1 MIELFIIFMYFIFA
15 LFVTFPI
22 WGVLLLLLIFRPKN
36 KKEIVKTEKL
46 ILFDDNSDSKGVKK
60 IIRYDDVKL
69 KNKFNEFKSDSK
81 DVERIIH
88 YDDVTGK
95 CETKLDDNENFVIS
109 DNIGYVLD
117 IYGICAG
124 IMFFAYRMSIERTGN
139 SYTNGSFTDLLLF
152 LGVVPIFVIYTLIR
166 VNQYSKIKEL
176 SERLYLI
183 LLIFV
188 FCIFVPGY
196 PKILWILPLILV
208 ADFITKNKNGIVFII
223 SCVLFV
229 GYLFFGKINPTWH
242 LFDKEDFVISQSKY
256 EEILQKE
263 KEREDRL
270 AEKDRELSV
279 AGQSEKQKEEV
290 QKKKIE
296 IAKQTKERLKYFLNN
311 PDKFGYK
318 FDINDT
324 NFEFGGASFTISYNG
339 LKTDTIFVDNV
350 LENKQVIKSYSYIRD
365 MKPFSFLDE
374 YENSKDDIFVREI
387 FNKFIAG
394 YVDDTFRRKN
404 DDLGI
409 KFMDIKFKHSKEDV
423 SELIIEYVNNNS
435 SEPWDKKE
443 LLSKMIKRNYLKY
456 FQEVPGNMKL
466 KVTFVDEN
474 KKKASFLTTM
484 DANGAYINELD

>member
-15 LFVTFPI
+15 LFATFPI

-36 KKEIVKTEKL
+36 KKEVVKNEKL
-46 ILFDDNSDSKGVKK
+46 ILFDNDSDSKDVKK

-69 KNKFNEFKSDSK
+69 KNKFNEFKSDGK
-81 DVERIIH
+81 DVEKIIR

-95 CETKLDDNENFVIS
+95 DETELDDNENFVIS
-109 DNIGYVLD
+109 DNVGYVLD

-166 VNQYSKIKEL
+166 INQYSKIKEI

-208 ADFITKNKNGIVFII
+208 VDFITKNKNGIVFII

-242 LFDKEDFVISQSKY
+242 LFDKEDFVISQTKY
-256 EEILQKE
+256 EEILEKE
-263 KEREDRL
+263 KEREKRL
-270 AEKDRELSV
+270 AEEDRKLIAPS
-279 AGQSEKQKEEV
+279 QSEKRKEEV
-290 QKKKIE
+290 KKKKLKTE
-296 IAKQTKERLKYFLNN
+296 KLTREKLKYFLDN

-318 FDINDT
+318 FDINDS

-339 LKTDTIFVDNV
+339 LKTDTIFIDDV
-350 LENKQVIKSYSYIRD
+350 LEEKQVIKSYNYIRD
-365 MKPFSFLDE
+365 MKSFPFLE
-374 YENSKDDIFVREI
+374 KYENSNDDTFVREI

-394 YVDDTFRRKN
+394 YMDEAFRRKN
-404 DDLGI
+404 EDLGI
-409 KFMDIKFKHSKEDV
+409 KFGDIKFNHSKDDV
-423 SELIIEYVNNNS
+423 SELIIEYNNDNS
-435 SEPWDKKE
+435 SNPWGKKE
-443 LLSKMIKRNYLKY
+443 LLGKMIKGNYLKY
-456 FQEVPGNMKL
+456 FQEAPGNMKL
-466 KVTFVDEN
+466 KITFVDEN

-484 DANGAYINELD
+484 DANGAYIDELD

>member
-1 MIELFIIFMYFIFA
+1 MYFIFA
-15 LFVTFPI
+15 LFATFPI

-36 KKEIVKTEKL
+36 KKEVIKNEKL
-46 ILFDDNSDSKGVKK
+46 ILFDDESDNENVKK
-60 IIRYDDVKL
+60 IIRYDDLKL
-69 KNKFNEFKSDSK
+69 KNKFNEFNSDGK
-81 DVERIIH
+81 NVEKIIC

-95 CETKLDDNENFVIS
+95 GETKLDDNENLVFS
-109 DNIGYVLD
+109 DNAGYILD

-196 PKILWILPLILV
+196 PKILWILPLILA

-242 LFDKEDFVISQSKY
+242 LFDKQDFVISQTKY
-256 EEILQKE
+256 EEILE
-263 KEREDRL
+263 KEIEREKRL
-270 AEKDRELSV
+270 AEEDKKLIASSQLEN
-279 AGQSEKQKEEV
+279 QSEKRKEEV
-290 QKKKIE
+290 KKKKVE
-296 IAKQTKERLKYFLNN
+296 TAKLTKERLKYFLDN

-318 FDINDT
+318 FDINDS

-339 LKTDTIFVDNV
+339 LKTDTIFVDDV
-350 LENKQVIKSYSYIRD
+350 LEEKQVIKSYSYVRD
-365 MKPFSFLDE
+365 MKSFPFLE
-374 YENSKDDIFVREI
+374 KYENSNDDRFVREI

-394 YVDDTFRRKN
+394 YMDETFRRKN
-404 DDLGI
+404 EDLGI
-409 KFMDIKFKHSKEDV
+409 KFSDVKFNHSKDYV
-423 SELIIEYVNNNS
+423 SELVVEYTNDNISN
-435 SEPWDKKE
+435 PWNKKE
-443 LLSKMIKRNYLKY
+443 LLSKMIKRNYFKY

-466 KVTFVDEN
+466 KITFVDEN
-474 KKKASFLTTM
+474 KQKASFLTTM
-484 DANGAYINELD
+484 DVKGVHIDNLD

>member
-311 PDKFGYK
+311 SDKFGYK

-374 YENSKDDIFVREI
+374 YENSKDDTFVREI

-409 KFMDIKFKHSKEDV
+409 KFMDIKFKHSKDDV
-423 SELIIEYVNNNS
+423 SELIIEYNNDNS
-435 SEPWDKKE
+435 SNPWVKK
-443 LLSKMIKRNYLKY
+443 NYLVK
-456 FQEVPGNMKL
+456 
-466 KVTFVDEN
+466 
-474 KKKASFLTTM
+474 
-484 DANGAYINELD
+484 

>member
-374 YENSKDDIFVREI
+374 YENSKDDTFVREI

-404 DDLGI
+404 DDLDI

>member
-1 MIELFIIFMYFIFA
+1 MYFIFA

-81 DVERIIH
+81 DVERIIR

-95 CETKLDDNENFVIS
+95 GETELDDNENFVIS

-263 KEREDRL
+263 KEREIRL
-270 AEKDRELSV
+270 AEKDKELKEGV
-279 AGQSEKQKEEV
+279 LKQSEKQKVDV
-290 QKKKIE
+290 QKKKVE
-296 IAKQTKERLKYFLNN
+296 TDKLVREKLKYFLDN
-311 PDKFGYK
+311 PDKFGYR
-318 FDINDT
+318 FDINDK
-324 NFEFGGASFTISYNG
+324 NFGFGGASFIMSYNG
-339 LKTDTIFVDNV
+339 LKTDTIFLDDV

-365 MKPFSFLDE
+365 MEPFSFVDK
-374 YENSKDDIFVREI
+374 YENSNDDTFVREI

-394 YVDDTFRRKN
+394 YMDEAFRRKN
-404 DDLGI
+404 EDLGI
-409 KFMDIKFKHSKEDV
+409 KFGDIKFNHSKDDV
-423 SELIIEYVNNNS
+423 SELIIEYNNDNS
-435 SEPWDKKE
+435 SNPWGKKE
-443 LLSKMIKRNYLKY
+443 LLGKMIKGNYLKY
-456 FQEVPGNMKL
+456 FQEAPGNMKL
-466 KVTFVDEN
+466 KITFVDEN

-484 DANGAYINELD
+484 DANGAYIDELD

>member
-15 LFVTFPI
+15 LFATFPI
-22 WGVLLLLLIFRPKN
+22 WGALLLLLIFRPKN
-36 KKEIVKTEKL
+36 KKEVVKNEKL
-46 ILFDDNSDSKGVKK
+46 ILFDDDYDSKDVKK

-69 KNKFNEFKSDSK
+69 KNKFNEFKSDGK
-81 DVERIIH
+81 DVEKIIR

-95 CETKLDDNENFVIS
+95 GETKLDDKENFVIS
-109 DNIGYVLD
+109 DNVGYVLD

-166 VNQYSKIKEL
+166 VNQYFKIKEL

-242 LFDKEDFVISQSKY
+242 LFDKDDFVISQTKY
-256 EEILQKE
+256 EEILEKE
-263 KEREDRL
+263 KEREKRL
-270 AEKDRELSV
+270 AEEDRKLIAPS
-279 AGQSEKQKEEV
+279 QSEKRKEEV
-290 QKKKIE
+290 KKKKLKTE
-296 IAKQTKERLKYFLNN
+296 KLTREKLKYFLDN

-318 FDINDT
+318 FDINDS

-339 LKTDTIFVDNV
+339 LKTDTIFIDDV
-350 LENKQVIKSYSYIRD
+350 LEEKQVIKSYNYIRD
-365 MKPFSFLDE
+365 MKSFPFLE
-374 YENSKDDIFVREI
+374 KYENSNDDTFVREI

-394 YVDDTFRRKN
+394 YMDEAFRRKN
-404 DDLGI
+404 EDLGV
-409 KFMDIKFKHSKEDV
+409 KFEDIKFNHSKDDV
-423 SELIIEYVNNNS
+423 SELVVGYKNDDVSN
-435 SEPWDKKE
+435 PWDKKE

-466 KVTFVDEN
+466 KITFVDEN

-484 DANGAYINELD
+484 DANGAYIDELD

>member
-1 MIELFIIFMYFIFA
+1 MYFIFA
-15 LFVTFPI
+15 LFATFPI

-36 KKEIVKTEKL
+36 KKEVVKNEKL
-46 ILFDDNSDSKGVKK
+46 ILFDDESDNKDVKK

-69 KNKFNEFKSDSK
+69 KNKFNEFKSDGK
-81 DVERIIH
+81 DVEKIIR

-95 CETKLDDNENFVIS
+95 GETELDDNENFVIS
-109 DNIGYVLD
+109 DNVGYVLD

-242 LFDKEDFVISQSKY
+242 LFDKEDFVISQAKY
-256 EEILQKE
+256 EEILKKE
-263 KEREDRL
+263 KEREARL
-270 AEKDRELSV
+270 TEKDKEFKEGVSK
-279 AGQSEKQKEEV
+279 QSEKQKEEI
-290 QKKKIE
+290 QKKKLE
-296 IAKQTKERLKYFLNN
+296 TAKLTREKLKYFLDN
-311 PDKFGYK
+311 PDKFAYK
-318 FDINDT
+318 FDINDS

-339 LKTDTIFVDNV
+339 LKTDTIFVDDV
-350 LENKQVIKSYSYIRD
+350 LEEKQVIKSYSYIRD
-365 MKPFSFLDE
+365 MKSFSFLE
-374 YENSKDDIFVREI
+374 KYEISNDDTFVREI

-394 YVDDTFRRKN
+394 YMDEAFRRKN
-404 DDLGI
+404 EDLGV
-409 KFMDIKFKHSKEDV
+409 KFEDIKFNHSKDDV
-423 SELIIEYVNNNS
+423 SELVVGYKNDDVSN
-435 SEPWDKKE
+435 PWDKKE
-443 LLSKMIKRNYLKY
+443 LLSKMIKRNYFKY

-466 KVTFVDEN
+466 KITLVNEN
-474 KKKASFLTTM
+474 KQKTSFLTTM